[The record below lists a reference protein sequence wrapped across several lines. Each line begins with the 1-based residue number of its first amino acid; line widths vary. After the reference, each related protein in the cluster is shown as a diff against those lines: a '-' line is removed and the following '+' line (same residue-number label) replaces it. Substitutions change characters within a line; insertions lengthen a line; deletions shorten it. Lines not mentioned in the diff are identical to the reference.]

1 MRKVKFV
8 FGIHNHQPIGNF
20 DFVFE
25 EAYHK
30 SYLPFLEVLK
40 RHPRIRI
47 AIHFTGI
54 LLDWI
59 EDHYPELLQMIKEMV
74 ASGQLEIM
82 SGAYYEPIISV
93 IPTEDRIGQI
103 NKLSERA
110 KKLFGYEPS
119 GMWLAER
126 IWEPTLPSTLH
137 DAGLKYTV
145 IDDTHFKYAG
155 LTDTDL
161 SGYFITE
168 ELGKSIFLFPIN
180 KHLRYTIPF
189 QHPDET
195 IKLLRSFATEE
206 GENVIVFADD
216 GEKFGVWPETHQ
228 HVFTN
233 GWLEHFF
240 KTLEDNLDWIEMYH
254 FDEVIQQVRPRGSI
268 YLPTASYAE
277 MMHWA
282 LFPKTFRSYEDFEHY
297 LQNQGVY
304 QDVQIFVR
312 GGFWRNFMTKYPEVN
327 VMHKKMLRVS
337 KKLWAAH
344 QKKGDVLKQAFDQLW
359 AGQCNCPYWHGVFG
373 GLYLSHLRHA
383 IFNSLINAE
392 KTLDGV
398 VKNTYPIVE
407 ISDFDVDGQ
416 DEVLVET
423 ALHNAYFKPD
433 KGAAMFEYDFKPVAK
448 NILDTLSRREEGYHH
463 KLQIAKLANGSNAS
477 DQGSTASIHD
487 LILTKEPGLEKYL
500 NYDWYEHKS
509 LIDHF
514 FDQSATPESFIQVK
528 YNELGDFVNQP
539 YQLITNKKTK
549 EKVILTFSRNGHIRN
564 NGQIQ
569 PVSIKKTVSIH
580 INSTDIDID
589 YELTNNGEGNI
600 AVDFGVEFNFGLQ
613 AGHADDRYYYD
624 RQGKLENYFLDSL
637 GEINDQDFLGLRDEY
652 MKIDITLH
660 SNKKATIW
668 RMPVETVSLSEAGF
682 ERVYQSSLV
691 LFKWHINL
699 SKSWKVSFS
708 HKTRVWEK

>member
-1 MRKVKFV
+1 
-8 FGIHNHQPIGNF
+8 
-20 DFVFE
+20 
-25 EAYHK
+25 
-30 SYLPFLEVLK
+30 
-40 RHPRIRI
+40 
-47 AIHFTGI
+47 
-54 LLDWI
+54 
-59 EDHYPELLQMIKEMV
+59 
-74 ASGQLEIM
+74 
-82 SGAYYEPIISV
+82 
-93 IPTEDRIGQI
+93 
-103 NKLSERA
+103 
-110 KKLFGYEPS
+110 
-119 GMWLAER
+119 
-126 IWEPTLPSTLH
+126 
-137 DAGLKYTV
+137 
-145 IDDTHFKYAG
+145 
-155 LTDTDL
+155 
-161 SGYFITE
+161 
-168 ELGKSIFLFPIN
+168 
-180 KHLRYTIPF
+180 
-189 QHPDET
+189 
-195 IKLLRSFATEE
+195 
-206 GENVIVFADD
+206 
-216 GEKFGVWPETHQ
+216 
-228 HVFTN
+228 
-233 GWLEHFF
+233 
-240 KTLEDNLDWIEMYH
+240 
-254 FDEVIQQVRPRGSI
+254 
-268 YLPTASYAE
+268 
-277 MMHWA
+277 
-282 LFPKTFRSYEDFEHY
+282 
-297 LQNQGVY
+297 
-304 QDVQIFVR
+304 
-312 GGFWRNFMTKYPEVN
+312 
-327 VMHKKMLRVS
+327 
-337 KKLWAAH
+337 
-344 QKKGDVLKQAFDQLW
+344 
-359 AGQCNCPYWHGVFG
+359 
-373 GLYLSHLRHA
+373 
-383 IFNSLINAE
+383 
-392 KTLDGV
+392 
-398 VKNTYPIVE
+398 VE

-463 KLQIAKLANGSNAS
+463 KLRIAKLANGSDAS

-514 FDQSATPESFIQVK
+514 FDQSATPELFIQVK

-564 NGQIQ
+564 NGQIH

-637 GEINDQDFLGLRDEY
+637 GEIHDQDFLGLRDEY

-708 HKTRVWEK
+708 HKTKVWEK